1 MQVNKKNRLLSEAGL
16 LLCGLIWGS
25 GFVVMKNS
33 LDALPMHWLLAIRFV
48 FAAAPLVLI
57 FFKKIKS
64 ASAYTIKGGL
74 LCGITIYLGYAAQTY
89 GLQFTT
95 AGNNAFLT
103 AVYVVLVPF
112 VYWVSANK
120 KPGMRTIAAGV
131 ICLIGVGVIALD
143 STLKVDVG
151 SMWTLV
157 CGVLYAIHIVM
168 VSVHTARGADIM
180 ALTAIQF
187 ASTSVCA
194 TFAALLFEDIPSV
207 ALILRP
213 DVITSLL
220 YLAVLCSIVSL
231 LIENV
236 ALKYAPP
243 SAASLLM
250 STEAV
255 FGCLFGVIFLSE
267 PVTLRFIMGALI
279 IMGAILLSELRPKA
293 TQEIRNS

>member
-1 MQVNKKNRLLSEAGL
+1 MQIDKKNRLLSEAGL

-33 LDALPMHWLLAIRFV
+33 LDALPMHWLLAIRFIL
-48 FAAAPLVLI
+48 AAVPLILI

-64 ASAYTIKGGL
+64 ASVYTIKGGIF
-74 LCGITIYLGYAAQTY
+74 CGIVIYLGYATQTY
-89 GLQFTT
+89 GLQYTT

-120 KPGMRTIAAGV
+120 KPSMRTIAAGV

-143 STLKVDVG
+143 SELKVDIG
-151 SMWTLV
+151 SMWTLI

-168 VSVHTARGADIM
+168 VSVYTARGADIM

-187 ASTSVCA
+187 VSTSICA
-194 TFAALLFEDIPSV
+194 TLAALFLEDFPGI
-207 ALILRP
+207 ALILRT
-213 DVITSLL
+213 DVMMSLL
-220 YLAVLCSIVSL
+220 FLAVFCSIASL

-243 SAASLLM
+243 STASLLM

-267 PVTLRFIMGALI
+267 PITLRFIVGALI
-279 IMGAILLSELRPKA
+279 ITGAILLSELKPKIL
-293 TQEIRNS
+293 QET